1 MWKTT
6 PLHRVRMARRPL
18 FSSGTI
24 RLSLRL
30 AHGGDKTVNVH
41 DFAMLQVPRRS
52 DVPTQE
58 EEEEEEEEEEASW
71 GREHAEALETL

>member
-1 MWKTT
+1 
-6 PLHRVRMARRPL
+6 MARRPL

-41 DFAMLQVPRRS
+41 DFAMLQAPRRS

-58 EEEEEEEEEEASW
+58 EEEEEEEEEEKEASW

>member
-1 MWKTT
+1 M
-6 PLHRVRMARRPL
+6 

-58 EEEEEEEEEEASW
+58 EEEKEASW

>member
-18 FSSGTI
+18 FKVSPWLG
-24 RLSLRL
+24 LRL

-58 EEEEEEEEEEASW
+58 EEEEEEEEKEASW